1 MQSYSS
7 RTFHNST
14 LCINKNAD
22 YSLTYR
28 NLILYIQERLP
39 KLAERGIRTLDTTFQ
54 SYNSLANYRLQPL
67 GHLSRCKIIL
77 VWCPRP
83 DLH

>member
-39 KLAERGIRTLDTTFQ
+39 KLAEREGFEPSIRLFNRIT
-54 SYNSLANYRLQPL
+54 
-67 GHLSRCKIIL
+67 
-77 VWCPRP
+77 V
-83 DLH
+83 